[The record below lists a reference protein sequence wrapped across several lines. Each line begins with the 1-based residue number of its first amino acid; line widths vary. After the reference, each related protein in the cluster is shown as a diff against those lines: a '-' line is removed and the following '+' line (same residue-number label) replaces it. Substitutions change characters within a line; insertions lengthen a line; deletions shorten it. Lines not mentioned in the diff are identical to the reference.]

1 MRVIILCL
9 MWLIFKHW
17 LVDFVLQ
24 TPYQFMNKGK
34 YGHPGGLLHSGLMVI
49 FSIPVALV
57 LGIWWIL
64 ILEFFIHYH
73 MDWAKVKLNERYD
86 LKPDSSEKY
95 WWLLGFDQ
103 MIHYLTYII
112 MVI

>member
-1 MRVIILCL
+1 